1 MLLKEQVLQA
11 LLEKNDFLS
20 GEKLAEKLD
29 VSRAAIWKAIA
40 QLRSDGHKIT
50 AINKKGYRLDQGGD
64 ILNAQQIR
72 QFLSP
77 QWKALNIQVYDT
89 IDSTNSQAK
98 REISAGIYED
108 KLIVAQSQTAGRGRR
123 GRSFYSPK
131 DKGIYMS
138 LLLRPM
144 LNIQDGLLITSAVA
158 VAVCQA
164 LEKFISTDLGIKWVN
179 DIYLSDKKICG
190 ILTEAISDFELGII
204 QNIVIGIGV
213 NLRPQDFPPDLMQA
227 ASLNL
232 TDVSRNEIIAS
243 IVNAVQKALA
253 HLKEPQWLEEYRYR
267 SVILGKEISFE
278 QNGVVNYATAIDI
291 DSAGGLVIRLQDGT
305 TTVLNSGEI
314 TVRSLSASSK
324 LSK

>member
-1 MLLKEQVLQA
+1 
-11 LLEKNDFLS
+11 
-20 GEKLAEKLD
+20 
-29 VSRAAIWKAIA
+29 
-40 QLRSDGHKIT
+40 
-50 AINKKGYRLDQGGD
+50 
-64 ILNAQQIR
+64 
-72 QFLSP
+72 
-77 QWKALNIQVYDT
+77 
-89 IDSTNSQAK
+89 
-98 REISAGIYED
+98 
-108 KLIVAQSQTAGRGRR
+108 
-123 GRSFYSPK
+123 
-131 DKGIYMS
+131 MS
-138 LLLRPM
+138 MILRPN
-144 LNIQDGLLITSAVA
+144 LHLSQSIHVTTSVA
-158 VAVCQA
+158 VAICQVIER
-164 LEKFISTDLGIKWVN
+164 LTNQKPQIKWVN
-179 DIYLSDKKICG
+179 DIYLNDKKICG
-190 ILTEAISDFELGII
+190 ILTEAVSDFELGII
-204 QNIVIGIGV
+204 QNIIIGIGV